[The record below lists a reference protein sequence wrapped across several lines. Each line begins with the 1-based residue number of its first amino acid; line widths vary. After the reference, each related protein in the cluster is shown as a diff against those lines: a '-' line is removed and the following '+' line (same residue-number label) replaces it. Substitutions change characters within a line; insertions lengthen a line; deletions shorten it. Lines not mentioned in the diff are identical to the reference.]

1 MTFFS
6 DPDTITG
13 GIPQSEPTELARLR
27 IQNQRLLAA
36 CKTFRSDIA
45 RAKELG
51 RISQP
56 LAMNLL
62 ERLDRVIAATQ
73 QGEE

>member
-27 IQNQRLLAA
+27 IVNQRLLAA
-36 CKTFRSDIA
+36 CKAI
-45 RAKELG
+45 L
-51 RISQP
+51 P
-56 LAMNLL
+56 YL
-62 ERLDRVIAATQ
+62 ERTEEFAYYFQGEIQLLRTAIAAT
-73 QGEE
+73 EEEHE